1 MIVSDDDQSLIDRIV
16 ASAETMRAIGYRIE
30 RGAYG
35 LDRFDAKT
43 GWCSDSKR
51 ICALAAL
58 ILTSDQRKNQNGIGN
73 VVAIITNRGYLW
85 IDGFASAFDQ
95 KKLGDHT
102 DMHTDE
108 WAFGFA
114 AGEEVGRR
122 LFG

>member
-1 MIVSDDDQSLIDRIV
+1 MIVSEDDRPLIERIV
-16 ASAETMRAIGYRIE
+16 AAAETMRAMGYTVE

-35 LDRFDAKT
+35 LDMFDPKL
-43 GWCSDSKR
+43 GWCSDAKR

-58 ILTSDQRKNQNGIGN
+58 ILTSDQRRNQSGIGN
-73 VVAIITNRGYLW
+73 VVATITGRGYLW

-95 KKLGDHT
+95 KKVGEHP